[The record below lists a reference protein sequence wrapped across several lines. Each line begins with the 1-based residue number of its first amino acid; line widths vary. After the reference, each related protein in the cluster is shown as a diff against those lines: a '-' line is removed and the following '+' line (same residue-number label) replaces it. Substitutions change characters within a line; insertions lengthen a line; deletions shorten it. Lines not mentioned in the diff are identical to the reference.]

1 MTLRRLVLGSLGLAA
16 ALALGWAAGDA
27 GAATAPL
34 GPAALQAEV
43 APANA
48 SAGTETRRILVMLRL
63 TPDHFRPGASYGGDY
78 GDQQTQAGRRQLAE
92 HIARRHGLSLV
103 GDGWAM
109 PLVGL
114 DCYVMDV
121 PADQPVETAMAK
133 VAQDPQVAW
142 SQPMQAFAAKGGQAD
157 RGDPLF
163 AVQPAAKAWRLADLH
178 RVATGRGVVVAVV
191 DSKVEVNHPDLLGQV
206 VAEADF
212 VLDRPS
218 GPERHG
224 TGVAGVIAAKE
235 GNGVGIVGVAPQAR
249 LMALR
254 ACWQTEGA
262 AAPTVCDTLS
272 LAKAIHFAI
281 DHNAAIINL
290 SLAGPPDLLL
300 RKLLEVALARRISV
314 VAAYDPTLP
323 RGGFP
328 ASEPGVVPVATES
341 LPSLPPGVYA
351 APGQDIPTTEPGG
364 KWDLVNGSSY
374 AAAHVSGLIA
384 LVRET
389 HAAAPRTLLVA
400 TQPAGGRVDA
410 CATILRPAH
419 VCDCSCTA
427 GGQLAQTA
435 R

>member
-1 MTLRRLVLGSLGLAA
+1 MKPWRSALAGLVSLATMLALAA
-16 ALALGWAAGDA
+16 PPGAWAQPVVPVVAE
-27 GAATAPL
+27 AAT
-34 GPAALQAEV
+34 GRQ
-43 APANA
+43 
-48 SAGTETRRILVMLRL
+48 ILVMLRL
-63 TPDHFRPGASYGGDY
+63 SPDHYRPNSSYDGDY
-78 GDQQTQAGRRQLAE
+78 GDQQTGAARRRLAE
-92 HIARRHGLSLV
+92 RIAHRHGLNLV
-103 GDGWAM
+103 GDGWPM

-114 DCYVMDV
+114 DCYVMAV
-121 PADQPVETAMAK
+121 PADRTVETVVAQ
-133 VAQDPQVAW
+133 VAQDPLVAW
-142 SQPMQAFAAKGGQAD
+142 SQPVQEFKAKGGQPSGQPSL
-157 RGDPLF
+157 GDPLF

-178 RVATGRGVVVAVV
+178 RVVTGRGVVVAVV
-191 DSKVEVNHPDLLGQV
+191 DSKIEVNHPDLAGQF

-235 GNGVGIVGVAPQAR
+235 GNGVGIAGIAPQAR

-254 ACWQTEGA
+254 ACWQNEGVG
-262 AAPTVCDTLS
+262 APTVCDSLS

-281 DHNAAIINL
+281 DHNAGVINL

-300 RKLLEVALARRISV
+300 QKLLEVAAARRISV

-323 RGGFP
+323 KGGFP
-328 ASEPGVVPVATES
+328 ASEPGVIAVAIDS
-341 LPSLPPGVYA
+341 LPSLPPGVYG

-384 LVRET
+384 LIRET
-389 HAAAPRTLLVA
+389 HASVVRTMLVA
-400 TQPAGGRVDA
+400 TQPMGGLVDA
-410 CATILRPAH
+410 CATILRPAR
-419 VCDCSCTA
+419 VCDCSCVA
-427 GGQLAQTA
+427 GGQTAKTA